1 MNFKTNDEIFWPR
14 NVKIT
19 DILITSAWGFI
30 SWIIWSVFL
39 LFITFLVSGIIDVP
53 GNFKQEN
60 LWFGWNTPIFP
71 FVLSFITFIVSI
83 VVSIITYNFLHLIDK
98 ERYKKTIIHLGQVSL
113 FSIITYIF
121 LVPVYVYIWMID
133 YKNIM
138 YIFIIHVLIQ
148 TFWEVI
154 LLEILNNYR
163 YILLGFYGSFVWLFL
178 TWIVAFFIFSLFSE
192 WYARLLSLILLLPLI
207 NWLIFFFKWLFEL
220 VYYKYF
226 ILTSK
231 DNLWDI
237 FEQII
242 QEEQEQ
248 LRDAI
253 NENNT
258 Y

>member
-1 MNFKTNDEIFWPR
+1 MKFKTNDDIFWPKH
-14 NVKIT
+14 VKIA
-19 DILITSAWGFI
+19 DIFITSAWAFI
-30 SWIIWSVFL
+30 SWIIWSVIL
-39 LFITFLVSGIIDVP
+39 LFITFLVSWIIDIP
-53 GNFKQEN
+53 GEFKQEN
-60 LWFGWNTPIFP
+60 LWFWWNTPIFP

-83 VVSIITYNFLHLIDK
+83 IVCIITYNFLHLIDSL
-98 ERYKKTIIHLGQVSL
+98 RYKKTIIHLWQISL

-121 LVPVYVYIWMID
+121 LVPVYIYIWMID

-138 YIFIIHVLIQ
+138 YIFIIHILLQ
-148 TFWEVI
+148 SFWEVI

-163 YILLGFYGSFVWLFL
+163 YVLLGFYGSFVWLFL
-178 TWIVAFFIFSLFSE
+178 TWIIAFFIFSLFPE

-207 NWLIFFFKWLFEL
+207 NWLIFVFKWFFEL
-220 VYYKYF
+220 CYYKYF
-226 ILTSK
+226 ILTWK

-242 QEEQEQ
+242 QEEQEE